1 MAIEEKTEEQLLEES
16 QNAEYYFRIAKRF
29 RIVMFSLVLIFVVFV
44 TAMFSTYRE
53 EITVE
58 NLRYFLKYIDTR
70 QAEKKATADTIYHDD
85 IASIVR
91 FGIYRNGLA
100 VVANEKLQVYDLAGE
115 AILDLTQS
123 NPTPQLLC
131 SDKYM
136 LVYNLGGTTFQ
147 VYNSLSK
154 EYEESFPYGIG
165 GASLGD
171 SGTFLIVTR
180 TMEYRSAVYVYN
192 KDFEQIYRWYTP
204 DKLIMDTA
212 FKKGDKEFIIA
223 ALGTAQ
229 NGLSYTEIL
238 LCQTDKEE
246 KKAQFRIEDEVIY
259 RVRYTDDGG
268 YILIGGKAIYYYD
281 KNSELV
287 RSIPYGSFSPITV
300 DTVDGYTY
308 YSMNKNIVG
317 SNYEVTVTDDRGEI
331 LYVGNVSGEIS
342 KLMVHDDA
350 LYVLLDRSLIRISM
364 ETGNQIVK
372 EIDTNCIT
380 ILALDTNT
388 IMLCYADQTKVIDI
402 NRFFFDDTQ

>member
-1 MAIEEKTEEQLLEES
+1 MAMEEKTEEQLLEET

-29 RIVMFSLVLIFVVFV
+29 RIIMFSLILVLVVFV
-44 TAMFSTYRE
+44 TAMFSSYRE

-70 QAEKKATADTIYHDD
+70 QAEKKATADTIYHSD
-85 IASIVR
+85 IDSIVR

-100 VVANEKLQVYDLAGE
+100 VVGYDKIQVYDLAGE

-123 NPTPQLLC
+123 NASPQLLC
-131 SDKYM
+131 SDQYM

-165 GASLGD
+165 GAALSD

-192 KDFEQIYRWYTP
+192 KNFEQIYRWYTP
-204 DKLIMDTA
+204 DKLIMDAA

-223 ALGTAQ
+223 ALGTGE

-238 LCQTDKEE
+238 LCQTGKEE

-259 RVRYTDDGG
+259 RVRYTGDGG
-268 YILIGGKAIYYYD
+268 YVLIGGKAIYFYD

-287 RSIPYGSFSPITV
+287 RSVSYGSFSPTTI
-300 DTVDGYTY
+300 DTTGEYTY

-317 SNYEVTVTDDRGEI
+317 SNYEVTVTDGRGEI
-331 LYVGNVSGEIS
+331 IYVGNVNGEIS
-342 KLMVHDDA
+342 KLMIHDGA
-350 LYVLLDRSLIRISM
+350 LYVLLDRSIMRISM

-380 ILALDTNT
+380 IQALDKNT
-388 IMLCYADQTKVIDI
+388 LMLCYADQTKVIDI
-402 NRFFFDDTQ
+402 NSFFFGGT